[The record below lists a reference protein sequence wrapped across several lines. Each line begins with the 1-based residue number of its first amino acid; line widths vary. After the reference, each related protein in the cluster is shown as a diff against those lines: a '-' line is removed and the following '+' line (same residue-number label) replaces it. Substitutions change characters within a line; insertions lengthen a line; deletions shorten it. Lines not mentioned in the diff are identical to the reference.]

1 MSRSK
6 HSLSNYQLTTAN
18 MGQLIPIGVLPVLP
32 GDTLG
37 HHTNCLIRVTPL
49 AAPVMHQVDVRIHH
63 FYVANRTI
71 WKEDSANP
79 DHWEQ
84 FITGGEDGFNTD
96 LVPSLDPTGAPA
108 GGLLDH
114 MGIPPETTTPINV
127 LPVRAF
133 NFIYNEFYRDQDL
146 TTARL
151 EDDITI
157 PNVAWE
163 KDYLSTCRPW
173 SQKGPQ
179 VSIPIG
185 DSAQVHTPSS
195 TAGVVSAFSDGDD
208 EQRPIDTA
216 ASIALV
222 DGGVAD
228 AETTGL
234 YADLSQALGADPI
247 DVRRAW
253 GLQRFMENAARFGSR
268 YPEKMR
274 QLGSTYKGLMDRPL
288 FLGGG
293 SQAINFSEVLQTAP
307 DAGGGDPDRFGVG
320 DLFGHGISAM
330 RSNKYAHRVQEH
342 GYIISTLS
350 VRPKT
355 IYQQGIAR
363 EWLKFD
369 REDYHDPFLDFVGQQ
384 EVFNAEAFSSH
395 PQPLDV
401 FGYQDRYDEYRE
413 QASNVSAEFR
423 DLLDYWHLA
432 RQYDA
437 ETPPVL
443 NNAFV
448 ECVPS
453 KRIFNEQT
461 QDSLWIMA
469 HHRIAAHRNI
479 PKRATARL
487 I

>member
-1 MSRSK
+1 
-6 HSLSNYQLTTAN
+6 

-37 HHTNCLIRVTPL
+37 HHTNCLIRVSPL
-49 AAPVMHQVDVRIHH
+49 ASPVMHQVDVRVHH

-71 WKEDSANP
+71 WTEDSANP

-96 LVPSLDPTGAPA
+96 LVPSIDPTGAPA
-108 GGLLDH
+108 RGLLDH
-114 MGIPPETTTPINV
+114 MGIPPETTTPINA

-133 NFIYNEFYRDQDL
+133 NFIFNEFYRDQDL
-146 TTARL
+146 TTKRL
-151 EDDITI
+151 EDDITV
-157 PNVAWE
+157 PNIAWE

-179 VSIPIG
+179 VSIPVG
-185 DSAQVHTPSS
+185 SSAQVATNANPG
-195 TAGVVSAFSDGDD
+195 GVVTVESSGTERDLDPSGASQLTVGAAF
-208 EQRPIDTA
+208 
-216 ASIALV
+216 
-222 DGGVAD
+222 
-228 AETTGL
+228 TGQPL
-234 YADLSQALGADPI
+234 FVDLSGAIGADPI

-274 QLGSTYKGLMDRPL
+274 QLGSSYKGLMNRPL
-288 FLGGG
+288 YLGGG
-293 SQAINFSEVLQTAP
+293 SQSINFSEVLQTAP

-320 DLFGHGISAM
+320 DLFGHGIAAM

-342 GYIISTLS
+342 GYIISLLS

-355 IYQQGIAR
+355 IYQQGLAR

-384 EVFNAEAFSSH
+384 EVFNAEALSSH

-413 QASNVSAEFR
+413 QASNVSGEFR
-423 DLLDYWHLA
+423 DTLDYWHLA

-443 NNAFV
+443 NNAFI

-479 PKRATARL
+479 PQRATARL